1 VHVIIAISKGLEVG
15 EERSGPWP
23 LGGRRFSFFSFYASS
38 LAFGVRR
45 KDTAALKGQ
54 KKKKKKKKKER
65 KKKRESP
72 RSGISFQVASRATRA
87 ARNPRVAHV
96 KRRRSIKRTS
106 RLRSR
111 HRAPRVKM
119 RAVRDEHRPDCIMR
133 GPRD

>member
-54 KKKKKKKKKER
+54 KKKKKER
-65 KKKRESP
+65 KKGNLRGAELA
-72 RSGISFQVASRATRA
+72 F
-87 ARNPRVAHV
+87 
-96 KRRRSIKRTS
+96 
-106 RLRSR
+106 RLRPERHARPEIPESR
-111 HRAPRVKM
+111 T
-119 RAVRDEHRPDCIMR
+119 
-133 GPRD
+133 